1 MQRYILISGKVQG
14 VGFRYFTRQ
23 NAMKLGVH
31 GYAKNLLNGKVEVV
45 AEGDKVTLDEF
56 VKILWKGPPASRV
69 EDVKV
74 EARSHSGEYTS
85 FGVKY

>member
-31 GYAKNLLNGKVEVV
+31 GYAKNLPNGKVEVV
-45 AEGDKVTLDEF
+45 AEGDKATLDEF

-74 EARSHSGEYTS
+74 EARPHSGEYTS